1 MKIYV
6 TTAESRFAGLMSY
19 FLQTVGSL
27 NLLTEDSDKFYVKFD
42 YNMLYQDPKYGKNV
56 WEYYFH
62 QPFNISKEEAESVE
76 KIIDIGRPG
85 RLDLN
90 YTLNSIEHAHFIV
103 NKYIHLKDH
112 IKDKIESFLKLNVG
126 SGEKL
131 LAVHKRGTDHINDAP
146 ILPITKYFDA
156 VDAII
161 DNYDKLL
168 ICSDEEYS
176 VEAFKE
182 RYKDKVIYYNSI
194 RATEPTAVGIHHS
207 IGLKDPYKMGE
218 DVVIETYLMARAD
231 YLIRTTSNVSYASII
246 IGKNVDRYLDIENA

>member
-42 YNMLYQDPKYGKNV
+42 YNMLYQDLKYGKNV
-56 WEYYFH
+56 WEYYFY
-62 QPFNISKEEAESVE
+62 QPFNILKEEAEIAE
-76 KIIDIGRPG
+76 KIIDIGRLG

-90 YTLNSIEHAHFIV
+90 YTRKSIERAHFII
-103 NKYIHLKDH
+103 NKYIHLKEH
-112 IKDKIESFLKLNVG
+112 IKDKIESFLATNVG
-126 SGEKL
+126 DNKKL
-131 LAVHKRGTDHINDAP
+131 LAVHKRGTDHINDSP
-146 ILPITKYFDA
+146 ILPLSKYFNT

-161 DNYDKLL
+161 NNYDKLL

-176 VEAFKE
+176 IQAFKD

-194 RATEPTAVGIHHS
+194 RA
-207 IGLKDPYKMGE
+207 MGE
-218 DVVIETYLMARAD
+218 DVVIESYLMSRAD
-231 YLIRTTSNVSYASII
+231 YIIKTTSNVSFASIL
-246 IGKNVDRYLDIENA
+246 IGNNADRYIDLEET